1 MRRKT
6 CTLQISDKDIYAA
19 QVPSEADPYP
29 GEAAYK
35 AENGSV
41 TGREFIKDSTSSF
54 DGSWKYTVN
63 YDVWTAALTFA
74 DAGAQTPA
82 VFAKFVTAE
91 IYFENVT
98 DFFIRDCLGTTGGND
113 KSNYK
118 DEFKIGTEKT
128 GGTVLFYD
136 MEGNTVTTL
145 QNNTWYKM
153 AIPVK
158 AVNPTGNKWGTLTL
172 QLTNAQ
178 YQETGTNLWKFETT
192 HYIYLRNQAY
202 GGTNIYAK

>member
-1 MRRKT
+1 
-6 CTLQISDKDIYAA
+6 
-19 QVPSEADPYP
+19 
-29 GEAAYK
+29 
-35 AENGSV
+35 
-41 TGREFIKDSTSSF
+41 
-54 DGSWKYTVN
+54 
-63 YDVWTAALTFA
+63 
-74 DAGAQTPA
+74 
-82 VFAKFVTAE
+82 
-91 IYFENVT
+91 
-98 DFFIRDCLGTTGGND
+98 
-113 KSNYK
+113 
-118 DEFKIGTEKT
+118 
-128 GGTVLFYD
+128 

-202 GGTNIYAK
+202 GSTNIYAK